1 MTAPMPVRKKIPAWA
16 ALASLAAAALAL
28 SLLFLGP
35 KKGEGPKAVDTGV
48 EGVNLTYY
56 DFDKNNQKK
65 LEIRCRESQK
75 RGEDELLMKGITA
88 TIFKADKLD
97 KDIHITADAGT
108 ASGDFYTFFVHDNAR
123 IVSSDFSLA
132 SQSFLLK
139 DRDILSS
146 QEPVDFALKDIR
158 GRAGQGLQYY
168 LSQKTL
174 KLFDCRGVMT
184 RAGKPYDFRA
194 KTLWSFQK
202 KNLLVLRKDAEMSGS
217 GATVRSDWI
226 SLQFD
231 GDFANLQTASAVGK
245 SYFQSSSDPGSG
257 REQSREISANVIK
270 MMYDAQG
277 RLQRVQ
283 VQGSGEIV
291 LADPGNRG
299 RVTSEAIEISLN
311 AETQT
316 LETVRTLSKGALESK
331 GRDTI
336 RIKAD
341 SLLAT
346 YGKDGALARI
356 QAEGS
361 CEFSTDDLSGTAA
374 RLDYDAANFRV
385 GVFGKDAGITSGKN
399 TFHSSQFLIQT
410 RLRRLSSDKGVKA
423 RLLPEKKNVLLRAKP
438 VFITAAGMEMSEK
451 GKVTGFKGKVNL
463 FQDEIELHSGE
474 LLFDTRS
481 NRIACR
487 GGADLKFMSDNEPVV
502 LHGQT
507 MVFQAGDLKI
517 AIEGDGRLK
526 QAENLLAARK
536 IELAFNRSDKLENIS
551 AADQVAF
558 SKKDLSGK
566 AQQLF
571 WYFSKKTILF
581 RNAAEI
587 TKKDA
592 GTTRGQELRFN
603 LDTNE
608 IEVTSADDRSETI
621 IRQEAP

>member
-1 MTAPMPVRKKIPAWA
+1 MKRSIGNKKKFYILMSGTVLCLVL
-16 ALASLAAAALAL
+16 ALAFLAPAKKNDGAGKALD
-28 SLLFLGP
+28 P
-35 KKGEGPKAVDTGV
+35 EI
-48 EGVNLTYY
+48 EGVNLTYLA
-56 DFDKNNQKK
+56 FNKNNEKK
-65 LEIRCRESQK
+65 LELKCVESQ
-75 RGEDELLMKGITA
+75 RGADDKLLMKKITA

-97 KDIHITADAGT
+97 KDVHISADAGT
-108 ASGDFYTFFVHDNAR
+108 VKNDFNDFYLQGNAV
-123 IVSSDFSLA
+123 IASPSFTLSSS
-132 SQSFLLK
+132 SFNLK
-139 DRDILSS
+139 DLDVLST
-146 QEPVDFALKDIR
+146 QDAVDFKLRDA
-158 GRAGQGLQYY
+158 AGQGRKGLLYIFQSKY
-168 LSQKTL
+168 L
-174 KLFDCRGVMT
+174 KLFQPRGVLT
-184 RAGKPYDFRA
+184 RDGKPYH
-194 KTLWSFQK
+194 FQSQ
-202 KNLLVLRKDAEMSGS
+202 VLRVINQKDILHFDKDAQLDG
-217 GATVRSDWI
+217 GGTTVRGNRI
-226 SLQFD
+226 SLQYD
-231 GDFANLQTASAVGK
+231 QDFINLQWAVTVGNG
-245 SYFQSSSDPGSG
+245 YFQTSEIGKDGKKHG
-257 REQSREISANVIK
+257 REITANQIK
-270 MMYDAQG
+270 MLNDPQG
-277 RLQRVQ
+277 RLQEIAVLGDGKITI
-283 VQGSGEIV
+283 VDPKNTGEIQS
-291 LADPGNRG
+291 GN
-299 RVTSEAIEISLN
+299 IQISLDS
-311 AETQT
+311 ETQVLKTIQT
-316 LETVRTLSKGALESK
+316 LARGSLESK
-331 GRDTI
+331 GRDNI

-361 CEFSTDDLSGTAA
+361 CEFGTDDFSGTAA

-385 GVFGKDAGITSGKN
+385 GIFGKDAAITSGKN

-463 FQDEIELHSGE
+463 FQDEIELQSGE

-487 GGADLKFMSDNEPVV
+487 GDADLKFVSDNEPVV

-507 MVFQAGDLKI
+507 MVFQAGELKI
-517 AIEGDGRLK
+517 VLEGDGRLK

-536 IELAFNRSDKLENIS
+536 IELAFNRSDKLENIT

-603 LDTNE
+603 LNTNE